1 MRASARA
8 TGGRR
13 RSGVLIKDEPDWRL
27 EALLD
32 AGTGLRGTER
42 DAAFTR
48 FMRGRAPMNVSRAR
62 LGRNP
67 DETSS
72 LELSD
77 ARGRVRLRATVGED
91 GSPPIA
97 FLDADGG
104 VLRRVGP

>member
-1 MRASARA
+1 
-8 TGGRR
+8 
-13 RSGVLIKDEPDWRL
+13 
-27 EALLD
+27 
-32 AGTGLRGTER
+32 
-42 DAAFTR
+42 
-48 FMRGRAPMNVSRAR
+48 MNVSRAR